1 MLASIVMRNPLHVL
15 KARISGLT
23 LIEIM
28 VAVAVLGVILAMAI
42 PSMADLLERRRVT
55 AAAEEVSGILTYAK
69 AETNASNSLLF
80 VRFDP
85 DTSVPATMSCAMVV
99 TSAGGNQCN
108 CTNPANNLCPVG
120 GGRSLRLFQLPQTH
134 VQFSAYASKWAA
146 GDNYIRFARDQ
157 MTMETLDFQVDVV
170 GLKKGYT
177 LRVEVNGIGRVRVCA
192 PSAPADRNKAK
203 PFQKM
208 SGYASCS

>member
-1 MLASIVMRNPLHVL
+1 MLASIVMRSPVRIL

-69 AETNASNSLLF
+69 AETNAANSLLF

-85 DTSVPATMSCAMVV
+85 HATMSCAMVV
-99 TSAGGNQCN
+99 TSAGGNN
-108 CTNPANNLCPVG
+108 CRCHYPANNLCPTG
-120 GGRSLRLFQLPQTH
+120 GGRSLRLFQLPKTH
-134 VQFSAYASKWAA
+134 VQFDAEGVWAA
-146 GDNYIRFARDQ
+146 GNNYIRFARDQ
-157 MTMETLDFQVDVV
+157 MTMETGNFQVDVV
-170 GLKKGYT
+170 GLGKGYT
-177 LRVEVNGIGRVRVCA
+177 LRIEVNGIGRVRVCA
-192 PSAPADRNKAK
+192 PSAPAERNEAK
-203 PFQKM
+203 PFQRM
-208 SGYASCS
+208 SGYASC